1 MMFIET
7 IRKRRSW
14 LLVINREQQ
23 MSKNFS
29 YKSFIR
35 TQEGAV
41 QIRTGGSLEP
51 ALGRRT
57 PGAIQFQR
65 LEIHSVQH

>member
-1 MMFIET
+1 
-7 IRKRRSW
+7 
-14 LLVINREQQ
+14 